1 MAARLNPRPPER
13 RPGLKEYTP
22 VFCSF
27 LVFKAR
33 PDWHALPPGERATVA
48 ETVERVLAASP
59 VRRRGLYSLVGFRQD
74 ADLLLWAASEHVSDL
89 QDLAARLALPSAAPS
104 ASPSGSQAAFARL
117 FETAAVYLAMA
128 KASPYTGA
136 HVPAFL
142 RGVPPQR
149 FLIMYPFVK
158 TPEWYLLPFEERQR
172 MMGEH
177 GRVGGQWPQVFT
189 NTLYAFGLGDFE
201 FVVAFETAEPG
212 DFLELLERLREVE
225 VRRFTLRD
233 TPIYLATRKPFW
245 DAFGDL
251 GVPVERATLLL
262 EERAET
268 VDALG
273 EGRQVVVLR
282 RGGTKENAFGG
293 VGDTVMVAPPGA
305 ETVEVAARV
314 EAVFDVTEPAHLEGL
329 REVHPLR
336 FLWRGPGQPLRA
348 IVLRAQ
354 AIPRAPLGAV
364 LERFGEWT
372 ELREGVRIA
381 GGRAAL
387 SEEEF
392 AAHLARVREAL
403 KAEVVEA

>member
-33 PDWHALPPGERATVA
+33 REWHALPAEERATVA

-89 QDLAARLALPSAAPS
+89 QDLAARLALPSAV
-104 ASPSGSQAAFARL
+104 

-149 FLIMYPFVK
+149 YLIMYPFVK

-268 VDALG
+268 VDALAQ
-273 EGRQVVVLR
+273 GRQVVVLR

-305 ETVEVAARV
+305 ETAEVAAHV

-329 REVHPLR
+329 REVHALAETDARER

-354 AIPRAPLGAV
+354 AIPRAPLGVV

-381 GGRAAL
+381 GGRAVQSDEA
-387 SEEEF
+387 F
-392 AAHLARVREAL
+392 ATHLARVREAL
-403 KAEVVEA
+403 RTEAVEA